1 MQAQPTPNGDA
12 QRRIAVLFGGNS
24 PEHDVSVVTAL
35 QVMDAVDPRRFHIV
49 PIYCDY
55 DGGYIT
61 GQGLRQRSSFSPK
74 PRGKRGHFAW
84 TDFGPGLVCDDGST
98 EHFDC
103 VIMAYHG
110 LYGEDGREQAHL
122 ERLGIPFTGFSSL
135 NSALAMRKDVTKDF
149 LAPTGIP
156 ILPHKV
162 FHRPIGAAVPSREE
176 ITATLGN
183 LAFPLI
189 LKPCSLGSSIGVALV
204 KDIDEVEA
212 VLPSILAKDRMVM
225 AEPQVQNLCE
235 YNVAVR
241 MGPDGPVT
249 SAIERPKTDAD
260 LLDFKEKYLGGETG
274 GSGGKKGVVAPS
286 EGMLSLTRD
295 INPDLPQALE
305 DKIRNIAETAFLRL
319 GGRGAPRLDFLFNQ
333 STEELYF
340 NEVNPIPGSFGHFLW
355 EADKKLP
362 LLFPDLLESLV
373 NEALADSLRG
383 FGDPVPH
390 DARLLPRR

>member
-1 MQAQPTPNGDA
+1 MSLPQSKK
-12 QRRIAVLFGGNS
+12 RSIAVLFGGNS

-35 QVMDAVDPRRFHIV
+35 QVMDAFDPRSFDVV
-49 PIYCDY
+49 PIYNDF

-61 GQGLRQRSSFSPK
+61 GPNLRQRDNFRPK
-74 PRGKRGHFAW
+74 PSGKRGAFAW

-98 EHFDC
+98 VHFDC
-103 VIMAYHG
+103 VVMAFHG

-122 ERLGIPFTGFSSL
+122 ERLGIPHTGFSSL

-149 LAPTGIP
+149 LASTGIP
-156 ILPHKV
+156 MLPHAV
-162 FHRPIGAAVPSREE
+162 FHRPVGGAVPTRAE
-176 ITATLGN
+176 IEDTLGN
-183 LAFPLI
+183 LGFPLI

-204 KDIDEVEA
+204 KDVAEVEA

-225 AEPQVQNLCE
+225 VEPQVQNLCE

-241 MGPDGPVT
+241 MTPQGPTT

-260 LLDFKEKYLGGETG
+260 LLDFKEKYLSGG
-274 GSGGKKGVVAPS
+274 GGKKGSAPPS

-305 DKIRNIAETAFLRL
+305 AKIRDIAETAFVRL
-319 GGRGAPRLDFLFNQ
+319 GGRGAPRLDFLFDQ
-333 STEELYF
+333 KTEELFF

-355 EADKKLP
+355 EAAADP
-362 LLFPDLLESLV
+362 VLFPDLLEKLV
-373 NEALADSLRG
+373 EECLADTLRG
-383 FGDPVPH
+383 FGDPVPS
-390 DARLLPRR
+390 DARLLRR